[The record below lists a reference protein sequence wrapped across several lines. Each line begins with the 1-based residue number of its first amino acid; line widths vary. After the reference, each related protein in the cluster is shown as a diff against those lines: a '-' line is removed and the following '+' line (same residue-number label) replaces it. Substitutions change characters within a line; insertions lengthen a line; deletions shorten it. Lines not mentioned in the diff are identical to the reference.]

1 MRIFEVCVLEKST
14 GKYNIS
20 VLDTKNVEE
29 PKIDLVTDLDL
40 EEAEELIDDINLIL
54 KRKFK
59 NYEPIF

>member
-29 PKIDLVTDLDL
+29 PKIDLVTDLGP
-40 EEAEELIDDINLIL
+40 EEADELIDDINLTL

-59 NYEPIF
+59 NYKPIF